1 MADYIERHN
10 GRLYIDGCDAVKLAE
25 EYGTPLYV
33 MSQSTMADRVREL
46 KECFSE
52 KYPKCRIAYAS
63 KAFSTLA
70 MMKFCLAEGLYVEAV
85 SGGDLFIA
93 KSAGVPGDMIE
104 LNGNNKTPQE
114 LREAIEYGV
123 GRIIVDGL
131 TELDLIES
139 VHGELARE
147 GRIDASSR
155 VGVLFRI
162 TPGVKA
168 DTHDHMV
175 TGKKDSKFGIPL
187 DDEIFYPLVEQALNS
202 NVIEFMG
209 LHFHIG
215 SQLFDASPYLAA
227 LEIALAKVVDIRER
241 FGYTVGELNLGG
253 GFGVNYTDEDVSVGR
268 RRPFA
273 YFLKPMV
280 ERVHEFYDELG
291 EEYPNLVIEPGRSIV
306 AESGTT
312 LYRIGQIKDVP
323 GLKKY
328 ISVDGGMG
336 DNIRPALYD
345 AEYRVAI
352 ANRDAGDEGQETVT
366 ICGKYCESGDILVKE
381 AKLPPV
387 ETGDIL
393 AVFTT
398 GAYNYAMA
406 SNYNWNLTP
415 AVVMCSEG
423 NHRLIVKRQTYDQL
437 IENQL

>member
-1 MADYIERHN
+1 MSDYLERID
-10 GRLYIDGCDAVKLAE
+10 GRLFIDGCDAVKLAE

-33 MSQSTMADRVREL
+33 MSQSTMEDIVHEL
-46 KECFSE
+46 KECFSD

-63 KAFSTLA
+63 KAFSTLE
-70 MMKFCLAEGLYVEAV
+70 MMRFCLAEGLYVEAV

-93 KSAGVPGDMIE
+93 KSAGVPGEMIE

-114 LREAIEYGV
+114 ISEAIEYGV

-139 VHGELARE
+139 IHNQLVSEGKISEL
-147 GRIDASSR
+147 SK
-155 VGVLFRI
+155 VPVLFRI

-168 DTHDHMV
+168 DTHDHLV

-209 LHFHIG
+209 IHFHIG
-215 SQLFDASPYLAA
+215 SQLFDVAPYLEA
-227 LEIALAKVVDIRER
+227 LEIALGKVADIKER
-241 FGYTVGELNLGG
+241 FGFTVKELNLGG
-253 GFGVNYTDEDVSVGR
+253 GFGVNYTDQDVSMGK

-273 YFLKPMV
+273 YFIEPMV
-280 ERVHEFYDELG
+280 ERVHQFYDDMG

-306 AESGTT
+306 ADSGMT
-312 LYRIGQIKDVP
+312 LYLIGQIKDVP

-345 AEYRVAI
+345 AEYRVAL
-352 ANRDAGDEGQETVT
+352 ANRNPEGEATETVT

-381 AKLPPV
+381 VNLPKV
-387 ETGDIL
+387 ETGDLLI
-393 AVFTT
+393 VFAT
-398 GAYNYAMA
+398 GAYNYAMT

-415 AVVMCSEG
+415 AVVMCKEG
-423 NHRLIVKRQTYDQL
+423 SHRLIVKRQTYAQL